1 MTKKKSVE
9 RRKHKRIRVK
19 SGAFVG
25 VGPHFNQVGPLV
37 DISTGGLAFCY
48 MARKKQPN
56 GLSLDIFL
64 TDGDFYLSYVPFK
77 ALSDSEIRNNT
88 AGYTPTR
95 RCRVQFG
102 DLTESQLSQLEHF
115 IEDHT
120 TSEVQV

>member
-1 MTKKKSVE
+1 MTKKKSAE

-77 ALSDSEIRNNT
+77 AVFDSEISNNI
-88 AGYTPTR
+88 AGYTPIR

-102 DLTESQLSQLEHF
+102 DLTEIQLSHLEHL
-115 IEDHT
+115 IENHT

>member
-1 MTKKKSVE
+1 
-9 RRKHKRIRVK
+9 
-19 SGAFVG
+19 
-25 VGPHFNQVGPLV
+25 
-37 DISTGGLAFCY
+37 STGGLAFCY

-77 ALSDSEIRNNT
+77 AVFDSEISNNI
-88 AGYTPTR
+88 AGYTPIR

-102 DLTESQLSQLEHF
+102 DLTEIQLSHLEHL
-115 IEDHT
+115 IENHT

>member
-77 ALSDSEIRNNT
+77 AVFDSEISNNI
-88 AGYTPTR
+88 AGYTPIR

-102 DLTESQLSQLEHF
+102 DLTEIQLSHLEHL
-115 IEDHT
+115 IENHT